1 MDLLFL
7 DHAPERRAFLKG
19 AGGAA
24 LGLFVA
30 ASLGGCESLLDA
42 IRNRPT
48 RCRLSVGSAALAP
61 HLATYKA
68 GVQAMQALA
77 ASNPR
82 SWAAQAGIHGT
93 VAGGFNL
100 CQHGTPHFFSWH
112 RAYLFFFEQIIRNL
126 TGESRFALP
135 YWNWNQDPVLHPDFL
150 DASGPLFHPRNNT
163 SLTGFAPVQAATL
176 DPILD
181 DSNFLTFS
189 STLEGPHGDVHVFIG
204 QDMGSG
210 GSAID
215 PVFWMHHCMIDYC
228 WNKWNVELGFDNPN
242 DAAWVNTS
250 WNHFFQGDG
259 NPANMTA
266 GITTLMPL
274 LAYQYESSAI
284 GTHAAVAE
292 AKVAQDYAKVR
303 ERVEAGAPVQ
313 FDIRQRYLIAE
324 GALTPLGKPY
334 SSPPIVRAAELSSLL
349 TQRDPGSNAFLRV
362 EYAHFP
368 EANDF
373 FVRVFV
379 NLPSAEAATSTEDPH
394 YAGSFSF
401 FGSPGGA
408 HEQMHATQHL
418 VNVTPVLRRLMERGE
433 LREGGAISVQLVAV
447 PANRAFQKPD
457 LMLELRKIELLI
469 TPIIVRPPP
478 K

>member
-1 MDLLFL
+1 
-7 DHAPERRAFLKG
+7 
-19 AGGAA
+19 
-24 LGLFVA
+24 
-30 ASLGGCESLLDA
+30 
-42 IRNRPT
+42 
-48 RCRLSVGSAALAP
+48 
-61 HLATYKA
+61 
-68 GVQAMQALA
+68 
-77 ASNPR
+77 
-82 SWAAQAGIHGT
+82 
-93 VAGGFNL
+93 
-100 CQHGTPHFFSWH
+100 
-112 RAYLFFFEQIIRNL
+112 
-126 TGESRFALP
+126 
-135 YWNWNQDPVLHPDFL
+135 
-150 DASGPLFHPRNNT
+150 
-163 SLTGFAPVQAATL
+163 
-176 DPILD
+176 
-181 DSNFLTFS
+181 
-189 STLEGPHGDVHVFIG
+189 
-204 QDMGSG
+204 
-210 GSAID
+210 
-215 PVFWMHHCMIDYC
+215 
-228 WNKWNVELGFDNPN
+228 
-242 DAAWVNTS
+242 
-250 WNHFFQGDG
+250 
-259 NPANMTA
+259 
-266 GITTLMPL
+266 
-274 LAYQYESSAI
+274 
-284 GTHAAVAE
+284 
-292 AKVAQDYAKVR
+292 
-303 ERVEAGAPVQ
+303 VEAGAPVQ

-379 NLPSAEAATSTEDPH
+379 NLPSAEAATSTDDPH

-447 PANRAFQKPD
+447 PANRAFQKPE